1 MKNLAKNK
9 FAKIFTA
16 FLGITTALTL
26 LVTLISCEQANK
38 ASVVN
43 QTDNNKLT
51 PPPAQSVQ
59 SYPGRKIQSYRK
71 AA

>member
-16 FLGITTALTL
+16 FLGVTTALTL

-38 ASVVN
+38 ASVVK

-51 PPPAQSVQ
+51 PPP
-59 SYPGRKIQSYRK
+59 GHNTQSYRN

>member
-16 FLGITTALTL
+16 FLGVTAALTL

-51 PPPAQSVQ
+51 PPPRTIRPILPRPQNTKL
-59 SYPGRKIQSYRK
+59 P
-71 AA
+71 